1 MGIVKTSDIDREI
14 SILLVETDG
23 DEADRLKAYLDEHF
37 PSPVDLTQAG
47 TLSAALEH
55 LGAEP
60 ADVVLFDLAV
70 PDSEGIASINRIREI
85 TPATPVIVITGD
97 QSLEAPKE
105 GAQDYLAKSEIYGGS
120 LPLILRHAME
130 RQRLLN
136 ALAKQSERLMA
147 IDWALLDSERRF
159 KAFLEASPDSICI
172 KDAEGRYVLANP
184 VFEKRMGLKS
194 KEWMGAT
201 ARDIYSSEWADL
213 VERHDRRVL
222 ESGTEKVFEVDI
234 HPVLGAE
241 CYERVVKFPLR
252 GVGGKIIG
260 LGAMAADI
268 TDRKR
273 AEQSLADSLRALKV
287 LSACNEILVRAK
299 SEDWLLRK
307 ICETI
312 GEIGGYPL
320 VWVGFIEEPE
330 RQYVR
335 PVASFGDRDR
345 LLETSRL
352 PCGIDTADD
361 CAVKKAAQDGTIAI
375 ANCKCKAQVC
385 APLGELSERHSLCS
399 VLSMPL
405 VEKKTFGIL
414 SIFSYEP
421 NAFGEEEVERLK
433 ELASD
438 LSFGIHALRQ
448 EEKRKAAE
456 AELRKL
462 SRAVEQSP
470 SIVII
475 TDAAGDI
482 EYVNPKFTAVSGYA
496 ANEVMGKN
504 PRLLRYE
511 PTKSDADDIWET
523 IRQGREWRGVFQNR
537 HKDGSSFWVDA
548 AISPVRGN
556 NGEITHYI
564 GIQEDITERRLTEQK
579 LRQAEKMEAL
589 GSLAGGIAHDFN
601 NMLLPILT
609 LTRMVMRD
617 FSEDDKQYGRLR
629 NVVEAAE
636 RASELVKRILTFS
649 RTAEIEKKDSDLAE
663 ILHQSLDLLRA
674 TLPTTIKI
682 MEHID
687 SDIGSA
693 VVDQAQL
700 QTIVL
705 NLASNAADAL
715 AGSNG
720 RLDIFLERTCLPET
734 LLPDGRRLNAG
745 TYARLA
751 VADNGPGIPAAVL
764 PHVLEPFYTTKNV
777 GEGTGLGLAMV
788 HGIVTEHGG
797 SIAIESEE
805 GKGTRVD
812 ILLPLEKE
820 ARTTVPA
827 E

>member
-14 SILLVETDG
+14 SILLVATDG

-37 PSPVDLTQAG
+37 PSPVDLTQAV

-60 ADVVLFDLAV
+60 PDAVLFDLAV
-70 PDSEGIASINRIREI
+70 PDSEGIASIHRIREVA
-85 TPATPVIVITGD
+85 PATPVIMLTGD
-97 QSLEAPKE
+97 RSLEALKE
-105 GAQDYLAKSEIYGGS
+105 GTQDYLRKSEIYGGS

-136 ALAKQSERLMA
+136 ALAMQSERLMA

-184 VFEKRMGLKS
+184 VFEKRMGLKP
-194 KEWMGAT
+194 KEWIGAT
-201 ARDIYSSEWADL
+201 ARDIYSPEWADL
-213 VERHDRRVL
+213 VERHDRHVF
-222 ESGTEKVFEVDI
+222 ESGTEEVFEVDI
-234 HPVLGAE
+234 HPVLGSE

-252 GVGGKIIG
+252 GVGGEIIG

-352 PCGIDTADD
+352 PCGIDTAND

-385 APLGELSERHSLCS
+385 APLGELSEHHRLCS

-448 EEKRKAAE
+448 EKKRKAAE

-556 NGEITHYI
+556 DGEITHYI
-564 GIQEDITERRLTEQK
+564 GIQEDITERRLTEQR

-720 RLDIFLERTCLPET
+720 RLDIFLERASLPET
-734 LLPDGRRLNAG
+734 EFPDGRRLSAG

-751 VADNGPGIPAAVL
+751 VADNGPGIPATVL
-764 PHVLEPFYTTKNV
+764 PHVLEPFYTTKKV

-797 SIAIESEE
+797 SISIESEE
-805 GKGTRVD
+805 GEGTRID
-812 ILLPLEKE
+812 ILLPLEKGT
-820 ARTTVPA
+820 RTAVPA